1 MNGMTQRKNQSN
13 QSTIVLCN
21 NLMLLLLLFL
31 SQHSYSQQSLVKRF
45 LIVNYVAT
53 ISDYVNTAVIW
64 NKLYNFIV
72 IVKIKVRY
80 WIERPTETYV
90 VN

>member
-1 MNGMTQRKNQSN
+1 M
-13 QSTIVLCN
+13 
-21 NLMLLLLLFL
+21 
-31 SQHSYSQQSLVKRF
+31 QQALVKRF

-53 ISDYVNTAVIW
+53 ITNYANTAVIW

-80 WIERPTETYV
+80 WIERPTETYF